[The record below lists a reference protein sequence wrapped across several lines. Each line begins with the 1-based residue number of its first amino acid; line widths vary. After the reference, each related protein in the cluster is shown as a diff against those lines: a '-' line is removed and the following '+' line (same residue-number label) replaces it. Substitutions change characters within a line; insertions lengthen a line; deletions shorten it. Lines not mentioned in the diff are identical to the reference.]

1 MFKIKFSFLGE
12 GGVVVLIYILALV
25 NILKM
30 DLLQKLSEQRHYQ
43 HSLIKLIIS
52 HEFLKDK
59 KEIGKVLLGKKF
71 FIYV

>member
-30 DLLQKLSEQRHYQ
+30 DLLQKLSEQCHYQ
-43 HSLIKLIIS
+43 HSLINLIIS

-59 KEIGKVLLGKKF
+59 KEIGKVLLGKNKRWDK
-71 FIYV
+71 